1 MMVYLLHFPATIAV
15 SNLKYSLL
23 IKPVLAICPETGR
36 MLPSQTGPGLD
47 YETMNHLEGR
57 VPHSPGQAGQDYHV
71 ITSSTAIC
79 SSVACKESNG
89 VGCCLLA
96 YKCGLKE
103 QSTEQFFK

>member
-1 MMVYLLHFPATIAV
+1 MVYLLHFPATIAV

-71 ITSSTAIC
+71 MKLHPLQ
-79 SSVACKESNG
+79 SVRQLPVKNPM
-89 VGCCLLA
+89 V
-96 YKCGLKE
+96 
-103 QSTEQFFK
+103 